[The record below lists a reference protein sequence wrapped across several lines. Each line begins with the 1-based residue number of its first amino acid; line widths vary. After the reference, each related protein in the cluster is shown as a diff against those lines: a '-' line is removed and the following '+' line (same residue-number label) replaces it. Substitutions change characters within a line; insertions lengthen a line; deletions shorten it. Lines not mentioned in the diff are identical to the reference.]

1 MCDASRARE
10 ASDGPTVREEVIEAV
25 RLRIG
30 TLVGEQLANDGS
42 MEPVLAQVLSRELD
56 PRSAARRIIEAKL
69 KNFR

>member
-1 MCDASRARE
+1 
-10 ASDGPTVREEVIEAV
+10 
-25 RLRIG
+25 
-30 TLVGEQLANDGS
+30 